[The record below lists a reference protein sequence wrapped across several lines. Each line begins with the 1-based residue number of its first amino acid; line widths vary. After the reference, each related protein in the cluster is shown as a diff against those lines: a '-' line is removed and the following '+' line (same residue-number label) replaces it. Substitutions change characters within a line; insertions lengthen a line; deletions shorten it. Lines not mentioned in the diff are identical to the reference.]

1 MGGLPRELQFVVLAG
16 TVLAAGVLV
25 LVLSSSPI
33 GWVLVGVGA
42 VLDVVAVTLL
52 VRRASGRG
60 RPDTPPMPGI
70 VDRR

>member
-1 MGGLPRELQFVVLAG
+1 MGGVPNELRVVFVAG

-25 LVLSSSPI
+25 LVLTSSPI
-33 GWVLVGVGA
+33 GWGLVGVGL
-42 VLDVVAVTLL
+42 VLDVVGVALL